1 MGAAFRDGDTY
12 TGDVVAPLIRDLGA
26 ALAMR
31 HDAEAVRMVLSAQ
44 MAKAGP
50 PMDGRDLHLGD
61 FSWGV
66 LPASAPLSISTLTV
80 AGLGL
85 SWWRSSARTG

>member
-1 MGAAFRDGDTY
+1 
-12 TGDVVAPLIRDLGA
+12 
-26 ALAMR
+26 
-31 HDAEAVRMVLSAQ
+31 MVLSAQ

-85 SWWRSSARTG
+85 LCSLLAANRARARRRLAAAV